1 MTQFFARII
10 SGSVIAKVQLG
21 SRRLPAAADGHNM
34 LPPIPFAVGKP
45 VSGYSLFEL
54 IHVVVVIGL
63 LAAAGLKYY
72 IDLREEALRAG
83 LEIQARNFA
92 AVIQGA
98 RADWLLQHHP
108 VNISTAPGS
117 KLYLDL
123 DGNRIYVNEMGWP
136 ANSSAE
142 LDSSS
147 ESQTAAECY
156 ELWFGRIDRYRRQQ
170 RSTTLSY
177 ISR

>member
-1 MTQFFARII
+1 
-10 SGSVIAKVQLG
+10 
-21 SRRLPAAADGHNM
+21 M